1 MSHLSKALTNSDS
14 ERSWLR
20 EKVYAPKRQRTV
32 HIVKQTI
39 DSLLASKQRVS
50 LATIS
55 NKSKEIDPEGL
66 GISESAILNNEEA
79 RSYYEL
85 NRTWK
90 GGSRRRRKQEV
101 DHRPTYTIS
110 KINPNRDVS
119 RVRQRLMRLSKTE
132 LVDRVL
138 TLEQA
143 AGVQEEQW
151 LQLNDELLFWRLRA
165 EQAEARLEKK

>member
-1 MSHLSKALTNSDS
+1 MNSDS

-20 EKVYAPKRQRTV
+20 EKVYAPKRQRTI

-50 LATIS
+50 LATVT

-90 GGSRRRRKQEV
+90 GGSRRRQKKEG
-101 DHRPTYTIS
+101 DHRPPLPFTLS

-143 AGVQEEQW
+143 TGLQEEQW

-165 EQAEARLEKK
+165 EQAEARLDRK